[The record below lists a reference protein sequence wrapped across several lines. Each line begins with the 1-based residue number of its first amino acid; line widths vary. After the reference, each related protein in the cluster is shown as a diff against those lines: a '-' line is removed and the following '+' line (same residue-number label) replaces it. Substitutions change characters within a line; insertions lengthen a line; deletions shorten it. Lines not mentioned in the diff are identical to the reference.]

1 MKVLFDLQD
10 YLRDK
15 PLGELVDDKLFSP
28 YGDTP
33 PTLLLEQV
41 EDVKV
46 VRITNRAG
54 HDSGIEIMLSSIDN
68 IGSDGRI
75 IVVGR
80 FGQLLNLHGARIA
93 MFSKEDKDVEIS
105 FYEPY
110 SNLYSLTGLLADVV
124 GRRLYISLTKTNT
137 FSLGLDFY
145 VDGILI
151 VRKE

>member
-1 MKVLFDLQD
+1 MKILFDLQD

-28 YGDTP
+28 YGDVP

-46 VRITNRAG
+46 VRITNRVSYE
-54 HDSGIEIMLSSIDN
+54 SGIEIMLSSIDG
-68 IGSDGRI
+68 ICSEGRI

-80 FGQLLNLHGARIA
+80 FGQSLALHGSRIA
-93 MFSKEDKDVEIS
+93 LFSKGEKDVEIS

-110 SNLYSLTGLLADVV
+110 SNIYSLTGQLADVV

-137 FSLGLDFY
+137 FSSGLDFF
-145 VDGILI
+145 VDGIL
-151 VRKE
+151 VVCKE